1 MPAWLAR
8 ALQAA
13 ICAALAAKGL
23 VAAHP
28 RHAYVE
34 QLTESS
40 TMAAKIRFAN
50 RHFHLPQSK
59 PIRIGLGILLV
70 ACGLVGFLPV
80 VGFWMIPLGLLVLSV
95 DIPSCAAGG
104 GSLRYGGIA
113 TARTEPRQ
121 ARKAARA
128 KPARRRRFPPQG
140 RGLRLRKKAA
150 PAWET
155 HVSRKAGEPTQD
167 TRGSPTAKGSL
178 EKGQNRGAAD

>member
-34 QLTESS
+34 ELTESS

-95 DIPSCAAGG
+95 DIPIVRRWRRKLAVWWHRDRKNGAEASAEN
-104 GSLRYGGIA
+104 GSSK
-113 TARTEPRQ
+113 ARAPE
-121 ARKAARA
+121 KDSAAR
-128 KPARRRRFPPQG
+128 
-140 RGLRLRKKAA
+140 
-150 PAWET
+150 
-155 HVSRKAGEPTQD
+155 
-167 TRGSPTAKGSL
+167 
-178 EKGQNRGAAD
+178 